1 MAVSLNGVHV
11 VFDGAD
17 CALLARLLPSP
28 SALRRDGRRLSAAE
42 QKLVEQIERAAR
54 SERQSQPPNRSD
66 LPLPTVPTTE
76 IGRGCKLDTLSTT
89 QVAEQ
94 LGTSSQWVLKLLKQR
109 HLGGS
114 KVNGIWQID
123 AVGVS
128 EYEKSRDDVR
138 ADRPSVVQAGERGDR
153 NSDARRS
160 CRRPGH
166 ADQVEELDEG
176 RPALIAARV
185 GRNA

>member
-1 MAVSLNGVHV
+1 MVSALYGVHV

-76 IGRGCKLDTLSTT
+76 IGRGCKLATLSTT
-89 QVAEQ
+89 QVAER
-94 LGTSSQWVLKLLKQR
+94 LGTSEQWILKLLEQ
-109 HLGGS
+109 HDLGGS
-114 KVNGIWQID
+114 KVKGIWQID
-123 AVGVS
+123 AQSVLD
-128 EYEKSRDDVR
+128 YERSR
-138 ADRPSVVQAGERGDR
+138 A
-153 NSDARRS
+153 
-160 CRRPGH
+160 
-166 ADQVEELDEG
+166 
-176 RPALIAARV
+176 
-185 GRNA
+185 